1 MNFSKN
7 CSVKYFFILGGI
19 NNVDHN
25 SPKQIA
31 NGLITFG
38 LSAQAQCQNANVVIK
53 PLLPRDTKNSWR
65 HGRINVINTLLIS
78 KFSKHNLY
86 TLKHQL
92 VWLDIDRSL
101 NMTLFYKYDIH
112 LIKNGNKLLGNE
124 ILCSDKS
131 LKIKLYNRSIRLVKY
146 VTSFWLNNSKFPPLL
161 SGHSTSNHLMLKKQ
175 SDQKSRLLL
184 TKKTLMPTCLYANTY
199 LSTSRAYMLPT
210 STDDVFVPNVKSC
223 IKPSQSSI
231 TVCSVSPVCL
241 TTYLHNNVI
250 KKPITCRDP

>member
-1 MNFSKN
+1 MSIRNTLNFGIQSDKIQNILWRLNNLKFSKN

-31 NGLITFG
+31 NGVITFG
-38 LSAQAQCQNANVVIK
+38 LSAQAQCQNANVAIK

-65 HGRINVINTLLIS
+65 QGRINVINTLLIS

-112 LIKNGNKLLGNE
+112 LVKNGNELLGNE

-146 VTSFWLNNSKFPPLL
+146 VTSF
-161 SGHSTSNHLMLKKQ
+161 
-175 SDQKSRLLL
+175 
-184 TKKTLMPTCLYANTY
+184 
-199 LSTSRAYMLPT
+199 
-210 STDDVFVPNVKSC
+210 
-223 IKPSQSSI
+223 
-231 TVCSVSPVCL
+231 
-241 TTYLHNNVI
+241 
-250 KKPITCRDP
+250 